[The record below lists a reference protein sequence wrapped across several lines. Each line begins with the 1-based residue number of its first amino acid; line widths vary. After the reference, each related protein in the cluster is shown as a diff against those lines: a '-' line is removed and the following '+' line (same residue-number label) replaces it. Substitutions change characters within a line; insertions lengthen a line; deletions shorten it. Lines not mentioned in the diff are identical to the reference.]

1 MKTLFLK
8 VIVVAIA
15 MGLSGCSAMQRF
27 ANSMNWSVGGGS
39 SYEEMPMCPSSGIG
53 SFDTFYIDTSQ
64 TYYQDG
70 QAIVY
75 GKDGK
80 KCKLTL
86 RYQ

>member
-1 MKTLFLK
+1 MKTLLLK
-8 VIVVAIA
+8 VFVVATAIT
-15 MGLSGCSAMQRF
+15 LSGCSSMQRF
-27 ANSMNWSVGGGS
+27 VNSINWSVGASS

>member
-1 MKTLFLK
+1 MKSLF
-8 VIVVAIA
+8 VIVTVMAGSI
-15 MGLSGCSAMQRF
+15 GLSGCSAMQRF
-27 ANSMNWSVGGGS
+27 VNSFDWSGMGASPAQEIPGCQS
-39 SYEEMPMCPSSGIG
+39 NGIG

>member
-1 MKTLFLK
+1 MKTLLLK
-8 VIVVAIA
+8 VVVVAIA

-27 ANSMNWSVGGGS
+27 VSSINWSAAGNS
-39 SYEEMPMCPSSGIG
+39 SYEEMPMCQSSGIG